1 MLFKKEKDYNYYDYF
16 IRNGQWACKAAEYL
30 HESLSQ
36 FNAAGFNERVAQM
49 HEIEHSA
56 DSEKHSMMQHLG
68 REFLPPIERED
79 IVELAQQ
86 LDNVVDA
93 IDNVMLRMDMF
104 MVRSVRPEAV
114 TFTSLIIKCC
124 EEMLKTLVE
133 FKNFKSSKTI
143 RETIVAVNTYES
155 EGDLLHSQC
164 IKGLFKD
171 TSIDQRTLF
180 VWTNIYD
187 ELEDCLDACE
197 DAVDIIETV
206 IMKNS

>member
-1 MLFKKEKDYNYYDYF
+1 MIFKKEKDYDYYDYF
-16 IRNGQWACKAAEYL
+16 IRNGHWACKAAEYL

-36 FNAAGFNERVAQM
+36 FNAAGFHDRVAKM

-56 DSEKHSMMQHLG
+56 DSEKHTMMKYLG

-104 MVRSVRPEAV
+104 MVQSVRPEAV
-114 TFTSLIIKCC
+114 TFTALIIKCC

-133 FKNFKSSKTI
+133 FRHFKSSKTI
-143 RETIVAVNTYES
+143 QDTIVAVNTYES
-155 EGDLLHSQC
+155 EGDQLHYQC
-164 IKGLFKD
+164 VKGLFSTPD
-171 TSIDQRTLF
+171 IDQKTLF

-197 DAVDIIETV
+197 DAVEIIETV

>member
-36 FNAAGFNERVAQM
+36 FNAAGFGSRVAHM

-56 DSEKHSMMQHLG
+56 DSEKHRMMQHLG

-104 MVRSVRPEAV
+104 MVQSVRPEAV
-114 TFTSLIIKCC
+114 TFTALIIKCC
-124 EEMLKTLVE
+124 QEMMKTLVE

-143 RETIVAVNTYES
+143 RETIVAVNSYES
-155 EGDLLHSQC
+155 EGDQLHSQC
-164 IKGLFKD
+164 IKGLFND
-171 TSIDQRTLF
+171 PDIDQRTLF